1 MTHETTKQK
10 KYLPL
15 KDSGREGVRVVQC
28 ISCMAWLYDPC
39 SGSEVMADGH
49 TIVCFVFVLFFFFVF
64 FSMYWLYGLAVWLGC
79 MVVHQSGHRG
89 SLVHKGGQN

>member
-49 TIVCFVFVLFFFFVF
+49 TIVFVFLFFFFLLF
-64 FSMYWLYGLAVWLGC
+64 FLHFLFDVVAV
-79 MVVHQSGHRG
+79 
-89 SLVHKGGQN
+89 